1 MIRILNSDR
10 YDLHLMII
18 IFKHS
23 CWLHFK
29 VSSGINI
36 NHLNL
41 DATIKNLE
49 EIRRPPNFCFKTGSS
64 DHEAKF
70 FLEKYSCDDGRKVG
84 KSLNRNVAH

>member
-1 MIRILNSDR
+1 
-10 YDLHLMII
+10 MII

-64 DHEAKF
+64 NHEAKF
-70 FLEKYSCDDGRKVG
+70 FLKNIPVMMAGKWVKV
-84 KSLNRNVAH
+84 LIEM